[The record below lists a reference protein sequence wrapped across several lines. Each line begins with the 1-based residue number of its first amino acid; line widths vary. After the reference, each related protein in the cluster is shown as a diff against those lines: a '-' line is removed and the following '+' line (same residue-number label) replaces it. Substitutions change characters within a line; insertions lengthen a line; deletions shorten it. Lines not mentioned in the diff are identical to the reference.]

1 MAEPALPGGLR
12 IAAPDPARAIRA
24 TVVAIIAVSA
34 FVIVLDAAVFRE
46 ALKPDYVAH
55 ATAPLWPRTPLACLG
70 SAMEELIFR
79 LAAMTALIAMPG
91 LIGKKPG
98 PAWFVFT
105 IVAAQFMNV
114 GELVLADPLLAS
126 LRYWLVGC
134 VWGWLYWRHGFVS
147 ALFGHGL
154 CHLLLDP
161 ALRAALLASS

>member
-24 TVVAIIAVSA
+24 TVVAIIVVSA
-34 FVIVLDAAVFRE
+34 FITVLDAAVFRE
-46 ALKPDYVAH
+46 TLKPDYLAH
-55 ATAPLWPRTPLACLG
+55 ATAPLWPRTALACLG

-91 LIGKKPG
+91 LIGKKAG
-98 PAWFVFT
+98 AIWFVFA
-105 IVAAQFMNV
+105 IVAAQFFNV
-114 GELVLADPLLAS
+114 GELVLADPLYAT

-147 ALFGHGL
+147 ALLGHGL

-161 ALRAALLASS
+161 ALRTALLAGS